1 MLGGLN
7 EKKCD
12 DHQKKKF
19 LINNSIEDLSPFKEE
34 HQDLLKL
41 HVLSF
46 RDEEFSVWGQ
56 IFKKRIFFEVE
67 KCGVRKLFRIY

>member
-1 MLGGLN
+1 MRKN
-7 EKKCD
+7 AMT
-12 DHQKKKF
+12 
-19 LINNSIEDLSPFKEE
+19 INRRNSISIEDLSPFKEE